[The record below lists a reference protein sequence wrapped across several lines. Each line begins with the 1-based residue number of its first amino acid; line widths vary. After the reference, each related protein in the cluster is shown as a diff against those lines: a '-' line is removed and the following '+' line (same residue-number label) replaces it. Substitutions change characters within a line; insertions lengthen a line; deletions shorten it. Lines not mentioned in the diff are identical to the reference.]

1 MIRAPF
7 VMKLRPEALSSTG
20 TEQFELIEVIKAKSN
35 GQSCYQLRVLTYGG
49 EAKLV
54 RLVSTTPASDKEI
67 ELAKSVLKTGMT
79 VAIVFDDLTVQS
91 YKFNNSSGLSLYAND
106 FHVVKEVI
114 EIPVALNS
122 LDNIE
127 LIKMCMMYNIDINEA
142 IAYKHHSMEL
152 KDNDVIGQF
161 RQNILGE
168 SALNSYYQ
176 ENSSNGFE

>member
-1 MIRAPF
+1 MRAPF
-7 VMKLRPEALSSTG
+7 FMKLRPEALSSTG

-35 GQSCYQLRVLTYGG
+35 GHSCYKLRVLTYGG

-127 LIKMCMMYNIDINEA
+127 LIKMCMMYNIDIKEA
-142 IAYKHHSMEL
+142 IAYKHHNMEL

-168 SALNSYYQ
+168 LTPNPFYKG
-176 ENSSNGFE
+176 E

>member
-35 GQSCYQLRVLTYGG
+35 GHSCYKLRVLTYGG
-49 EAKLV
+49 EDKLV
-54 RLVSTTPASDKEI
+54 RLVSTTPVSDKEI
-67 ELAKSVLKTGMT
+67 EIAKSVLKTGMT

-127 LIKMCMMYNIDINEA
+127 LIKMCMMYNMDINEA

-161 RQNILGE
+161 RQNILDE
-168 SALNSYYQ
+168 LKTIN
-176 ENSSNGFE
+176 

>member
-35 GQSCYQLRVLTYGG
+35 GQSCYKLRVLTYGG

>member
-1 MIRAPF
+1 MRAPF
-7 VMKLRPEALSSTG
+7 FMKLRPEALSSTG

-35 GQSCYQLRVLTYGG
+35 GHSCYKLRVLTYGG
-49 EAKLV
+49 EDKLV

-79 VAIVFDDLTVQS
+79 VAIVFDDLSVQS

-127 LIKMCMMYNIDINEA
+127 LIKMCMMYNIDKNEA
-142 IAYKHHSMEL
+142 ITYRLHNTNLTDNQIIMHYKPDLAE
-152 KDNDVIGQF
+152 
-161 RQNILGE
+161 NILGE
-168 SALNSYYQ
+168 LVPISQILLNKI
-176 ENSSNGFE
+176 

>member
-20 TEQFELIEVIKAKSN
+20 TEQFELIEVIKAKLN
-35 GQSCYQLRVLTYGG
+35 GQSCYKLRVLTYGG